1 MRKLILSLVVVLPA
15 AIVATAGL
23 KWPAAAQDK
32 TFSDAQKNAI
42 EQIVRDYLRKNPEIL
57 VEMSTE
63 LEKRQSVA
71 EAAARGKAIAENASL
86 LYRSPGS
93 FVAGNPK
100 GDVTIV
106 EFFDY
111 NCQFCKRALGDLL
124 KVLDTDKK
132 VRVVFKELPI
142 FGEAS
147 ENAAKVA
154 LAAVKQG
161 KYFELHSALLK
172 ARGQATKAKALRVAR
187 DLGLDVDKLKADM
200 NAPDVVAQINETKA
214 LAEKIGLQGTPL
226 YLVGDQ
232 VIPGAP
238 QNLYNLLMEKV
249 AEIRKN
255 GCQTAC

>member
-1 MRKLILSLVVVLPA
+1 MRKTILGLTVALPA
-15 AIVATAGL
+15 VIVAVAGL
-23 KWPAAAQDK
+23 QWPAAAQDT
-32 TFSDAQKNAI
+32 TFSDAQKKAI
-42 EQIVRDYLRKNPEIL
+42 EQIVRDYLVKNPEIL

-71 EAAARGKAIAENASL
+71 ESAARTKAIAENASL

-93 FVAGNPK
+93 VVAGNPK

-124 KVLDTDKK
+124 KMLETDKK

-142 FGEAS
+142 FGKAS
-147 ENAAKVA
+147 EDSAKVA
-154 LAAVKQG
+154 LAAGKQG

-172 ARGQATKAKALRVAR
+172 ARGQTTKAKALRLAR

-200 NAPDVVAQINETKA
+200 NAPDVVAQISETKA
-214 LAEKIGLQGTPL
+214 LAERIGLQGTPL

-238 QNLYNLLMEKV
+238 GNLYDLLVQKV

-255 GCQTAC
+255 GCKVAC